1 VVEHDR
7 DVIEIADHVID
18 LGPKAGPHGGEVV
31 FEGSVEDLYDAPTL
45 TGSFMKHMLPL
56 KTEPRRPTGKL
67 RIAGAITNNLKNLTV
82 DIPTGV
88 LTVVTGVAG
97 SGKSSLIN
105 EEFLKLYP
113 DSVVIDQAAVGVSR
127 RSNTATYTRIMD
139 EVRKL
144 FARANQVS
152 PSLFSF
158 NSDGACA
165 NCQGLGVEYTDL
177 AFMEGYKSPCDV
189 CEGHRFTA
197 EVLAYKLRG
206 SSISDILGMT
216 TEEALEFFPEP
227 KIRKVVQALNDVG
240 LGYLRL
246 GQPLN
251 TLSGGECQRLK
262 LATKLHKKSSI
273 YVMDE
278 PTTGLHMSD
287 VGHLLE
293 IIERLVNQGNTVI
306 VIEHDLDVIRNADW
320 IIDLGPDAG
329 SAGGRVVFEGTPSE
343 LVESESSLT
352 AEYVR
357 RDVAR
362 VPA

>member
-1 VVEHDR
+1 
-7 DVIEIADHVID
+7 
-18 LGPKAGPHGGEVV
+18 
-31 FEGSVEDLYDAPTL
+31 
-45 TGSFMKHMLPL
+45 
-56 KTEPRRPTGKL
+56 
-67 RIAGAITNNLKNLTV
+67 
-82 DIPTGV
+82 
-88 LTVVTGVAG
+88 
-97 SGKSSLIN
+97 
-105 EEFLKLYP
+105 
-113 DSVVIDQAAVGVSR
+113 VIDQAAVGVSR
-127 RSNTATYTRIMD
+127 RSNTATYTGIMD
-139 EVRKL
+139 EIRKL
-144 FARANQVS
+144 FAKANSVS

-158 NSDGACA
+158 NSDGACP
-165 NCQGLGVEYTDL
+165 NCQGLGVVYTDL

-197 EVLAYKLRG
+197 EVLAYELRG
-206 SSISDILGMT
+206 SSISDVLAMT

-227 KIRKVVQALNDVG
+227 RIRKVVQALNDVG
-240 LGYLRL
+240 LGYLKL

-262 LATKLHKKSSI
+262 LATELHKKSSI

-293 IIERLVNQGNTVI
+293 IIERLVNQGNSVI

-329 SAGGRVVFEGTPSE
+329 SAGGQVVFEGTPVQLIE
-343 LVESESSLT
+343 NGNSLT
-352 AEYVR
+352 AEHVR